1 MAVGGDELRPP
12 VGMCMSAS
20 ATESSGS
27 PGLLRELRLRD
38 AIAIVAGTIIGS
50 GIFLV
55 PNSIANQLSSFA
67 AVMLVWLTGGLLS
80 LFGALA
86 LGEMGAAFPKAGGLY
101 VYLRQAY
108 GRTVGFLYGWALL
121 ALIHSGSIAT
131 LAVALRIYLA
141 QILPLNTAEQK
152 LAGAVCVLV
161 LTGVN
166 CLGVKSGK
174 NVHNLLTLAK
184 YAGIALLLGLLF
196 YGGHLH
202 RLRSS
207 VWPQSGLGLHPASF
221 GVALIAVL
229 WAYEGWHVLS
239 FMSGEFRHS
248 QRDLP
253 KGLFYGTLIVVIT
266 YLVANVAYYSVLTNS
281 EIQGTERVA
290 AGAVAAATGSASAA
304 FISLLI
310 LVSIVGAVNGMI
322 LTGPRVY
329 YAMAEEGLFFP
340 VFGRLNPRFRAPVFA
355 IVVQGLW
362 AAGLTLL
369 GSFQELFTYVVFTG
383 WIFYGLAVAGVIVL
397 RLRQP
402 GLERPFRV
410 PAYPWLPALFTLA
423 AVGITASAVAA
434 SPLHAA
440 LGVALVLSGLPLYAL
455 FVARLKSKN
464 VSRSVDAATE

>member
-1 MAVGGDELRPP
+1 MP
-12 VGMCMSAS
+12 AS
-20 ATESSGS
+20 ATEHSGS
-27 PGLLRELRLRD
+27 HGLLRELRLRD

-55 PNSIANQLSSFA
+55 PNTIANELSSFV
-67 AVMLVWLTGGLLS
+67 AVILVWLAGGLLS

-108 GRTVGFLYGWALL
+108 GKTVGFLYGWALL

-131 LAVALRIYLA
+131 LAVAFRIYLA
-141 QILPLNTAEQK
+141 QILPLTTTQQK
-152 LAGAVCVLV
+152 LGGIICVLA
-161 LTGVN
+161 LTAVN
-166 CLGVKSGK
+166 CFGVKSGK

-184 YAGIALLLGLLF
+184 YAGIALMLGLLF

-202 RLRSS
+202 LLRSS
-207 VWPQSGLGLHPASF
+207 VWPQSTLRFRPASF
-221 GVALIAVL
+221 GIALIAVL

-266 YLVANVAYYSVLTNS
+266 YLLANVAYYSVLTNAQ
-281 EIQGTERVA
+281 IQDTERVA
-290 AGAVAAATGSASAA
+290 AGAVAAATGGASAA

-310 LVSIVGAVNGMI
+310 LVSIVGATNGMI

-329 YAMAEEGLFFP
+329 YAMAKEGLFFP
-340 VFGRLNPRFRAPVFA
+340 VFGKVNARFRAPVFA
-355 IVVQGLW
+355 ILVQGLW

-397 RLRQP
+397 RVRRP
-402 GLERPFRV
+402 DLERPFRV
-410 PAYPWLPALFTLA
+410 PGYPWLPALFTLA
-423 AVGITASAVAA
+423 ALGITASAVVA

-440 LGVALVLSGLPLYAL
+440 FGIALVLTGLPLYLL
-455 FVARLKSKN
+455 FVARLKSKGIN
-464 VSRSVDAATE
+464 ASADAATE

>member
-1 MAVGGDELRPP
+1 
-12 VGMCMSAS
+12 MSAS
-20 ATESSGS
+20 AGQHSGS
-27 PGLLRELRLRD
+27 LSLLRDLRLRD
-38 AIAIVAGTIIGS
+38 AVAIVAGTIIGS

-55 PNSIANQLSSFA
+55 PNSIAKELSSFT
-67 AVMLVWLTGGLLS
+67 VIVLVWLAGGLLS

-108 GRTVGFLYGWALL
+108 GKTIGFLYGWALL

-131 LAVALRIYLA
+131 LAVGFRIYLA
-141 QILPLNTAEQK
+141 QIVPLTALQQK
-152 LAGAVCVLV
+152 LAGILCVLI
-161 LTGVN
+161 LTGVH
-166 CLGVKSGK
+166 CLGLRSGK

-184 YAGIALLLGLLF
+184 YAGIALMLGLLF

-202 RLRSS
+202 LLHASI
-207 VWPQSGLGLHPASF
+207 WPQSSFRFHPASF
-221 GVALIAVL
+221 GIALIAVL

-253 KGLFYGTLIVVIT
+253 KGLFFGTLIVVIT
-266 YLVANVAYYSVLTNS
+266 YLLANVAYYSVLTNAQ
-281 EIQGTERVA
+281 IQHTERVA
-290 AGAVAAATGSASAA
+290 AGAVVTATGGASAV

-310 LVSIVGAVNGMI
+310 LVSIVGATNGMI

-340 VFGRLNPRFRAPVFA
+340 IFSKLNARFRAPVFA
-355 IVVQGLW
+355 ILTQGLW
-362 AAGLTLL
+362 AAVLTLL

-397 RLRQP
+397 RVRQP
-402 GLERPFRV
+402 HLERPFRV
-410 PAYPWLPALFTLA
+410 PGYPWLPALFTVA
-423 AVGITASAVAA
+423 AIGITASAVAA
-434 SPLHAA
+434 SPLHAVF
-440 LGVALVLSGLPLYAL
+440 GVALVLTGLPLYVL
-455 FVARLKSKN
+455 FVSRLKSKSISASAD
-464 VSRSVDAATE
+464 VPAE

>member
-1 MAVGGDELRPP
+1 
-12 VGMCMSAS
+12 MSAAS
-20 ATESSGS
+20 TNHSGS
-27 PGLLRELRLRD
+27 LGLLRELRLRD
-38 AIAIVAGTIIGS
+38 ATAIVAGTIIGS

-67 AVMLVWLTGGLLS
+67 AVILVWLAGGLLS

-108 GRTVGFLYGWALL
+108 GRTIGFLYGWALL

-131 LAVALRIYLA
+131 LAVAFRIYLA
-141 QILPLNTAEQK
+141 QILPLNTTQQK
-152 LAGAVCVLV
+152 LAGIVCVLV
-161 LTGVN
+161 LTGAN
-166 CLGVKSGK
+166 CLGLKSGK

-184 YAGIALLLGLLF
+184 YAGIALMLGLLF

-202 RLRSS
+202 LLRSS
-207 VWPQSGLGLHPASF
+207 VWPNSGFRFRPASF
-221 GVALIAVL
+221 GIALIAVL

-239 FMSGEFRHS
+239 FMSGEFRHT

-266 YLVANVAYYSVLTNS
+266 YLLANVAYYSVFTNAQ
-281 EIQGTERVA
+281 IQHTERVA
-290 AGAVAAATGSASAA
+290 AGAVAAATGGASAA
-304 FISLLI
+304 LISLLV
-310 LVSIVGAVNGMI
+310 LVSIVGATNGMI

-340 VFGRLNPRFRAPVFA
+340 IFGKVNARFRAPVFA
-355 IVVQGLW
+355 ILVQGLW

-397 RLRQP
+397 RVRQP
-402 GLERPFRV
+402 ELARPFRV
-410 PAYPWLPALFTLA
+410 PGYPWLPALFTVA
-423 AVGITASAVAA
+423 ALGITLSAVVS

-440 LGVALVLSGLPLYAL
+440 FGIALVLTGLPLYVL
-455 FVARLKSKN
+455 FVARLKAK
-464 VSRSVDAATE
+464 SVDPSADAAAE